1 MATTNERDLYRLHRV
16 GLESQLEPCS
26 DEVRAQENICAV
38 QGNISHCR
46 RVPGKGQHASRL
58 VALSGTTQDL
68 TIGSHVLKFWLV
80 S

>member
-1 MATTNERDLYRLHRV
+1 MATTNEGDLYRLHRV

-46 RVPGKGQHASRL
+46 RVPGKGQHASR
-58 VALSGTTQDL
+58 TTQDL